1 MSQSTIIKSRRRY
14 DRTASKALFVV
25 GLWLAASLL
34 AAGPVHSQPDG
45 QDGGPDCR
53 HCGKEAAEI
62 NQRLKRAEG
71 FYSSFKPQEAL
82 KELLR
87 VLAVNPQHHEALVK
101 TARAYV
107 DVGDLVSDAVADWQ
121 EQRLKHYRIAETY
134 ARKAVS
140 ADPNSTWGHF
150 YIAASLGKIALL
162 SPIPTQIDLS
172 KEIREAVERAL
183 ALDPRNGFAYH
194 VYGMWQ
200 RRMAEIGQMSRMLA
214 TLVLRRTVPEGSMEK
229 SEEYFQKAIS
239 LNPTVIA
246 HRLEMAK
253 TSIALAKWQQ
263 ARTQLR
269 SALELPIRFSDD
281 PQHKQE
287 AQQLLQE
294 LKDRQ

>member
-1 MSQSTIIKSRRRY
+1 MVR
-14 DRTASKALFVV
+14 KAVLIT
-25 GLWLAASLL
+25 GLWLAVSLL
-34 AAGPVHSQPDG
+34 GPGRVHSQPDS
-45 QDGGPDCR
+45 QDGASDCR
-53 HCGKEAAEI
+53 HCGKEAGEI
-62 NQRLKRAEG
+62 AQRLKRADG
-71 FYSSFKPQEAL
+71 FYASFKPAEAL

-87 VLAVNPQHHEALVK
+87 VLTINPQHHEALIK

-107 DVGDLVSDAVADWQ
+107 DLGDLISDAAADWQ
-121 EQRLKHYRIAETY
+121 EQRLKYYRIAENY
-134 ARKAVS
+134 ARKAVG
-140 ADPNSTWGHF
+140 ADPNSTWGYF

-162 SPIPTQIDLS
+162 SPIATQIDLS

-194 VYGMWQ
+194 VYGIWQ
-200 RRMAEIGQMSRMLA
+200 RRMAEIGQMSRVLA
-214 TLVLRRTVPEGSMEK
+214 SLVLRRTVPEGSMEK

-239 LNPTVIA
+239 LNPTVIV

-263 ARTQLR
+263 ARAQLR
-269 SALELPIRFSDD
+269 SALELPIKFSDD
-281 PQHKQE
+281 PLHKQE